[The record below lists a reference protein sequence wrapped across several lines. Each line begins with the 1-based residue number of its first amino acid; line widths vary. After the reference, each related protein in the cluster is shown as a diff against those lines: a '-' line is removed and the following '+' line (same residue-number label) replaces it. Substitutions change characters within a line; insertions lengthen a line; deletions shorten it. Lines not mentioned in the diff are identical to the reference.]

1 MHVNMCI
8 VSLLKYI
15 LSYVYHVGISASMY
29 IYIIYTLP
37 KTNVGQKKIK
47 KIGFH
52 VSAPM
57 LKFMSGISAR

>member
-29 IYIIYTLP
+29 IYIIYILSRKLTL
-37 KTNVGQKKIK
+37 GKKK
-47 KIGFH
+47 NGFH

>member
-29 IYIIYTLP
+29 IYIIYSP
-37 KTNVGQKKIK
+37 EN
-47 KIGFH
+47 
-52 VSAPM
+52 
-57 LKFMSGISAR
+57 